1 MLKPKDRPNS
11 DKFKVQWQAGSLM
24 MSKLQIQKQD
34 RPDHTRADW
43 MVEAFMREKTPEDR
57 LKLADAIR
65 GAQVSTADRGDIAM
79 DAREADRARIEILAD
94 DLRPVFEDVPI
105 DDLQWDFA
113 VSKGEQP
120 RLWIDATSHVM
131 MGRDRRTYRFVRDTR
146 LGRVVVAESPEV
158 RPIADAVTN
167 YIAERIVE
175 RQRLM
180 EGQRVSLLPAEPIK
194 DADTPARSLA
204 NAAPQRSRLSAFIT
218 ATFWF
223 LIGASAGAGALLL
236 LFWEHLAPF
245 IRPD

>member
-1 MLKPKDRPNS
+1 
-11 DKFKVQWQAGSLM
+11 M
-24 MSKLQIQKQD
+24 MSKLKIQEQD

-43 MVEAFMREKTPEDR
+43 MVEAFMREKTHDDR

-65 GAQVSTADRGDIAM
+65 GAQVSAADRGDIAM
-79 DAREADRARIEILAD
+79 DAKEADLARIEILAD

-113 VSKGEQP
+113 VSQGGQP

-146 LGRVVVAESPEV
+146 LGRIVVAESPEI

-180 EGQRVSLLPAEPIK
+180 EGKRISLLPTEPFK
-194 DADTPARSLA
+194 EADSPAKNLA
-204 NAAPQRSRLSAFIT
+204 NAAAPQRSRLSAFIT

-236 LFWEHLAPF
+236 LFWEHIAPF